1 MLRAERIAG
10 PAGRL
15 ATRTHLDEEAGMAT
29 TVPLD
34 YRMLIDGELVDSDGG
49 RFAVTNPATGEEI
62 ATVPNATVEDV
73 RRAIDSAD
81 RALVSWRQTT
91 AGDRSKILRAAAAGI
106 RAEVDHI
113 GEVMTD
119 EQGKPLAEAK
129 GEVEYAA
136 AFLDWF
142 AGEAERIYG
151 QTLQPLAADKR
162 ILVLRQAVGV
172 TAAITPWNFPAA
184 MMTRKLG
191 PALAAGCTS
200 IVKPASA
207 TPLTAIEIVRI
218 MHEAGVPK
226 GVVNL
231 ITSRRTAD
239 VAHELFHDARVRKIS
254 FTGSTEVGKDLIR
267 ASADQVKRLSLELG
281 GHAPFIVF
289 EDADLEAALDGAIA
303 SKFRNAGQTC
313 ICANR
318 IYVQRSIHKAFI
330 DGLARRVAALTVGNG
345 RGDGIQIGPLID
357 DRGVDKADQHVQ
369 DAIAKGATLLVGGER
384 LTDGEYA
391 SGTYYKPTLL
401 DGVTP
406 DMQIFYDETFGPVAG
421 VTVFDTEEE
430 VVRSANDTVYGLS
443 AYFYT
448 RDYARLLRVAEALEY
463 GIVGANDA
471 LPSNAKAPFG
481 GMKESGYGREG
492 GPQGIDEY
500 LEVKYVS
507 IGGVGLPH

>member
-1 MLRAERIAG
+1 
-10 PAGRL
+10 
-15 ATRTHLDEEAGMAT
+15 MAT

-34 YRMLIDGELVDSDGG
+34 YQMLIDGELVDSDGG
-49 RFAVTNPATGEEI
+49 RFAVTNPANGEEI
-62 ATVPNATVEDV
+62 ATVPNATVDDV
-73 RRAIDSAD
+73 TRAIDSAD
-81 RALVSWRQTT
+81 RALVGWRQTT
-91 AGDRSKILRAAAAGI
+91 AGERARILRAAAAGI
-106 RAEVDHI
+106 RAEAAHI
-113 GEVMTD
+113 GGVMTD

-151 QTLQPLAADKR
+151 QTLPPLTADKR
-162 ILVLRQAVGV
+162 ILVLKQPVGV

-218 MHEAGVPK
+218 MHEAGVPA

-239 VAHELFHDARVRKIS
+239 VADTLFHDARVRKIS

-289 EDADLEAALDGAIA
+289 DDADLEAALDGTIA

-330 DGLARRVAALTVGNG
+330 DGLARRVAALSVGNG
-345 RGDGIQIGPLID
+345 RGEGVQIGPLID
-357 DRGVDKADQHVQ
+357 DRAVDKADQHVR
-369 DAIAKGATLLVGGER
+369 DALAKGATLVEGGSA
-384 LTDGEYA
+384 LNDGEFA
-391 SGTYYKPTLL
+391 NGSFYKPTLL

-406 DMQIFYDETFGPVAG
+406 DMQIFSEETFGPVAG

-448 RDYARLLRVAEALEY
+448 RDYARLLRVAEGLEY

-500 LEVKYVS
+500 LEIKYVS

>member
-1 MLRAERIAG
+1 MLRADASARARASSRIF
-10 PAGRL
+10 
-15 ATRTHLDEEAGMAT
+15 TLDEETGMAT

-34 YRMLIDGELVDSDGG
+34 YRMLIDGELVGSDGG
-49 RFAVTNPATGEEI
+49 TFAVTNPATGEEI
-62 ATVPNATVEDV
+62 ATVPNATLEDL

-91 AGDRSKILRAAAAGI
+91 AGERAKILRAAAAGI

-136 AFLDWF
+136 SFLDWF

-151 QTLQPLAADKR
+151 QTLPPLAADKR
-162 ILVLRQAVGV
+162 ILVLRQPVGV

-218 MHEAGVPK
+218 MHEAGVPA

-239 VAHELFHDARVRKIS
+239 VADMLFHDPRVRKIS

-289 EDADLEAALDGAIA
+289 EDADLEAALDGTIA

-318 IYVQRSIHKAFI
+318 IYVQRSIHKAFVE
-330 DGLARRVAALTVGNG
+330 GLAKRVAALHVGNG
-345 RGDGIQIGPLID
+345 RADGIQIGPLID
-357 DRGVDKADQHVQ
+357 DRAVDKADEHVR
-369 DAIAKGATLLVGGER
+369 DAVAKGATLISGGSA

-391 SGTYYKPTLL
+391 SGSFYAPTLL

-406 DMQIFYDETFGPVAG
+406 EMQIFHEETFGPVAG

-448 RDYARLLRVAEALEY
+448 RDYARLLRVAESLDY

-507 IGGVGLPH
+507 IGGVGLSH

>member
-1 MLRAERIAG
+1 
-10 PAGRL
+10 
-15 ATRTHLDEEAGMAT
+15 MAT

-34 YRMLIDGELVDSDGG
+34 YRMMIDGELVDSDDGG
-49 RFAVTNPATGEEI
+49 TFSVTNPATGEEI
-62 ATVPNATVEDV
+62 ATVPNATLDDLK
-73 RRAIDSAD
+73 RAIDSAD

-91 AGDRSKILRAAAAGI
+91 AGERAKILRAAAAGI
-106 RAEVDHI
+106 RAETDHI
-113 GEVMTD
+113 AGVMTD

-136 AFLDWF
+136 SFLDWF

-151 QTLQPLAADKR
+151 QTLPPLAADKR
-162 ILVLRQAVGV
+162 ILVLRQPVGV

-218 MHEAGVPK
+218 MHEAGVPA

-239 VAHELFHDARVRKIS
+239 VADMLFHDPRVRKIS

-289 EDADLEAALDGAIA
+289 EDADLEAALDGTIA

-330 DGLARRVAALTVGNG
+330 DGLAKRVAALAVGNG
-345 RGDGIQIGPLID
+345 RGDGIQVGPLID
-357 DRGVDKADQHVQ
+357 ERAVDKADQHVR
-369 DAIAKGATLLVGGER
+369 DAVAKGATLISGGSA
-384 LTDGEYA
+384 LTDGDYA
-391 SGTYYKPTLL
+391 SGSFYAPTLL

-406 DMQIFYDETFGPVAG
+406 EMQIFSEETFGPVAG

-430 VVRSANDTVYGLS
+430 VVRSANDSVYGLS

-448 RDYARLLRVAEALEY
+448 RDYARLLRVAESLDY

-481 GMKESGYGREG
+481 GMKESGFGREG

-507 IGGVGLPH
+507 IGGVGLAH